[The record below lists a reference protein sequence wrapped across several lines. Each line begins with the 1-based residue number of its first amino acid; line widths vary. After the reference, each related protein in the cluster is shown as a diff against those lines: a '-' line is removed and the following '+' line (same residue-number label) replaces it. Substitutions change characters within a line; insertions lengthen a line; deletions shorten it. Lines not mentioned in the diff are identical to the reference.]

1 MADSKKSTSKQRSGK
16 QTGNK
21 KVAKAASKATRKQ
34 ASSSAATAT
43 PATAPV
49 NRIGGRPVRDD
60 HSSPA
65 PNPATKPQ
73 PTATHAS
80 AQAAASAPRHADSP
94 PSGTGNHGSTSRDN
108 PGPGAL
114 TWLSLLLAVLAC
126 AALGLLLVSKGMTY
140 FSSPDA
146 GQMAAAALTNHPRLG
161 EIDSA
166 LSEQQQQLRQLRS
179 TVDDLQD
186 RTSQQAELQ
195 HRISALDSTVQ
206 TTSSAAASTSSEQ
219 TASINQLQGQQQN
232 QARRMNELE
241 ATVAQLQARQ
251 NDSEAEIQHQ
261 FALLQL
267 QQRLDEISS
276 VLRSGRQQLLLNG
289 NQQAA
294 LDAYDLAARALM
306 ELPTGA
312 GLITAAQVG
321 ALQQALSSERAQL
334 ASVAVTD
341 VNTLLAELNGLADAS
356 RDWPLQQDHSNDRSS
371 EPASTDTTANSTAD
385 AGLWQ
390 KLRGNLGHLVT
401 VRNTDQPQLNI
412 DEQLKLKRHL
422 QLQLRT
428 AALLALQQREDAW
441 HSSLDNINAF
451 IGQWFV
457 SDDRSV
463 AAAQQRLRELD
474 QIELN
479 PRWPQPDQAMQLLA
493 SMQASASMQR
503 R

>member
-34 ASSSAATAT
+34 ASTSAATAT

-49 NRIGGRPVRDD
+49 NRIGGRPERDD
-60 HSSPA
+60 RSSPE
-65 PNPATKPQ
+65 PNPATQPQ

-80 AQAAASAPRHADSP
+80 ARAAASASRHADSP

-108 PGPGAL
+108 SGPGAL

-126 AALGLLLVSKGMTY
+126 AALGLLLVSKGMGY

-146 GQMAAAALTNHPRLG
+146 GQMAAAALTNHPRLS

-166 LSEQQQQLRQLRS
+166 LSEQQQQLRS
-179 TVDDLQD
+179 AVDDLQD

-206 TTSSAAASTSSEQ
+206 TTSSAAASTNSEQ

-267 QQRLDEISS
+267 QQRLDEIST

-294 LDAYDLAARALM
+294 LDAYDLATRALM

-321 ALQQALSSERAQL
+321 ALQQALISERAQL

-371 EPASTDTTANSTAD
+371 EPATTDTTANSTAD
-385 AGLWQ
+385 PGLWQ

-441 HSSLDNINAF
+441 HSSLDNIDAF

-457 SDDRSV
+457 TDDRSV